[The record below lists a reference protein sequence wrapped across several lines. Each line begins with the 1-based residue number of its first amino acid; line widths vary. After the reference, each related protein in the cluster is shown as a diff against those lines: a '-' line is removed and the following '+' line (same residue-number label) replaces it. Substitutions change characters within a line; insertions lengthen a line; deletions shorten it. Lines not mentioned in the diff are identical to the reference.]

1 MMSGVNLASQTTSRA
16 RVAAAPA
23 ASTATDN
30 AAAAAPPSPPARRM
44 SARSW
49 KDPRLVVGVGL
60 VAVSVLV
67 GARVLAAADDTVAV
81 WSVRADLPAGAT
93 VEAEDLVREDVR
105 FASPGMAARYVS
117 AAAPLPDGMVLTR
130 DVTADELLPRAS
142 LTSDAAP
149 ELVEV
154 PVALAS
160 DAVPATLRT
169 GELVDVWVTPD
180 QPGGEVSR
188 AVRVLEQVRVVAAPR
203 GGGALGPSATRQVV
217 VGLPAEAEG
226 RLGSALA
233 KLAAGSAVMVRRG

>member
-1 MMSGVNLASQTTSRA
+1 MICGVNLASQTKSRA

-23 ASTATDN
+23 APTATEN
-30 AAAAAPPSPPARRM
+30 AAAAAPQSPPASRVP
-44 SARSW
+44 ARSW

-67 GARVLAAADDTVAV
+67 GARVFAAADDTVAV
-81 WSVRADLPAGAT
+81 WSARADLQAGAT
-93 VEAEDLVREDVR
+93 VGTEDLVREDVR

-117 AAAPLPDGMVLTR
+117 AEAPLPGGMVLTR
-130 DVTADELLPRAS
+130 DVSAEELLPRAS

-149 ELVEV
+149 ELVEL
-154 PVALAS
+154 PIALAS

-169 GELVDVWVTPD
+169 GELVDVWVTLD
-180 QPGGEVSR
+180 QESGQVPR

-203 GGGALGPSATRQVV
+203 SGGALGPSATRQVV

-233 KLAAGSAVMVRRG
+233 QLAAGSAVMVRRG